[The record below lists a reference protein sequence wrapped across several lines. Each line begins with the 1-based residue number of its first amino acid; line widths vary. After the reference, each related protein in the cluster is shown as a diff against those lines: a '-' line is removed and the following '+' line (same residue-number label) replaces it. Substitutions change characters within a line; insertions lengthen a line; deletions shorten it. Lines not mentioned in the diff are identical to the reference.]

1 MEILII
7 TGLSGAGKSRAAAIL
22 EDMDFYCV
30 DNLPT
35 ELMPRFVEL
44 CLAAEDRFQR
54 VALVA
59 DVRGISRFEDL
70 FIALDEIKNLGCD
83 YKILYLDASN
93 ETLIQRYKET
103 RRKHPL
109 DPDGGM
115 LMESITK
122 EQEILKHVKD
132 RADYIIDTSN
142 LTVARLQQR
151 LNDIFS
157 GDNDIERFNVN
168 IVSFGYKHGIPT
180 DADVVFDARFL
191 ANPYYVAELREKNGL
206 DKEVCEYVFADA
218 RAEELLDKIMSLL
231 RFMLPNYIEEGKTST
246 VIGVG
251 CTGGQHRSVAVAE
264 ALCEEIKKLKYPT
277 ECRHRDINK

>member
-7 TGLSGAGKSRAAAIL
+7 SGLSGAGKSRAAAIL

-30 DNLPT
+30 DNMPT

-44 CLAAEDRFQR
+44 CLAAEDRYRR

-59 DVRGISRFEDL
+59 DIRSISKFEDL
-70 FIALDEIKNLGCD
+70 FAALDEIKSLGCE
-83 YKILYLDASN
+83 YKILFLDASS

-115 LMESITK
+115 LRESIMK
-122 EQEILKHVKD
+122 EQELLRHVKD
-132 RADYIIDTSN
+132 RSDYIIDTSN

-151 LNDIFS
+151 LSDIFS
-157 GDNDIERFNVN
+157 GESDMERFNVN
-168 IVSFGYKHGIPT
+168 IVSFGYKYGIPT

-206 DKEVCEYVFADA
+206 DKEVSDYVFADP
-218 RAEELLDKIMSLL
+218 RAEELIGKIMALL
-231 RFMLPNYIEEGKTST
+231 KFMLPNYIEEGKTST

-264 ALCEEIKKLKYPT
+264 ALCGEIKKLKYPT
-277 ECRHRDINK
+277 ECRHRDIGK